1 MPTGKTDPS
10 ATVATAATAG
20 TFGHLYN
27 EANEDELA
35 ALMFSMERGDAPGAS
50 RIARHML
57 ALIAAAA
64 KSRAPSAIETKPR
77 TAAAPPT
84 GEVPSNGPL
93 SPRELQVLQLVSQGW
108 TNRRIAEALSRS
120 GNTID
125 TQIKSIYR
133 KLDVN
138 SRTRAVR
145 KAMELGLLSWDA
157 GRPQQQ

>member
-1 MPTGKTDPS
+1 MSTGKADP
-10 ATVATAATAG
+10 AAATAG
-20 TFGHLYN
+20 AVGHLFN

-35 ALMFSMERGDAPGAS
+35 VLMFSMERSESPGAT

-64 KSRAPSAIETKPR
+64 KARPPSAIATKPR
-77 TAAAPPT
+77 TGAAPSA
-84 GEVPSNGPL
+84 GQAASGGAL
-93 SPRELQVLQLVSQGW
+93 SPRELQVLQMVSQGW

-120 GNTID
+120 ANTID

-138 SRTRAVR
+138 SRTQAVR
-145 KAMELGLLSWDA
+145 KAMEAGLLSWDA
-157 GRPQQQ
+157 SRPQ

>member
-1 MPTGKTDPS
+1 MSTGKADP
-10 ATVATAATAG
+10 AATAG
-20 TFGHLYN
+20 AVGHLFN
-27 EANEDELA
+27 KANEDELA
-35 ALMFSMERGDAPGAS
+35 VLMFSMERSDAPGAA

-64 KSRAPSAIETKPR
+64 KSRPSPAIATRPR
-77 TAAAPPT
+77 ADAGQAAP
-84 GEVPSNGPL
+84 NGPL
-93 SPRELQVLQLVSQGW
+93 SPREMQVLQLVSQGW
-108 TNRRIAEALSRS
+108 TNRRIAETLSRS
-120 GNTID
+120 ANTID

-157 GRPQQQ
+157 GRAQ

>member
-1 MPTGKTDPS
+1 MSTGKADP
-10 ATVATAATAG
+10 AATAG
-20 TFGHLYN
+20 AVGHLFN
-27 EANEDELA
+27 KANEDELA
-35 ALMFSMERGDAPGAS
+35 VLMFSMERSDAPGAS
-50 RIARHML
+50 RVARHML

-64 KSRAPSAIETKPR
+64 KSRPPSVIATKPR
-77 TAAAPPT
+77 TGAAPSA
-84 GEVPSNGPL
+84 GQAASNGAL

-120 GNTID
+120 ANTID

-145 KAMELGLLSWDA
+145 KAMEQGLLSWDA
-157 GRPQQQ
+157 GRSQ

>member
-1 MPTGKTDPS
+1 MSTGKADP
-10 ATVATAATAG
+10 AVATGAV
-20 TFGHLYN
+20 GHLFN

-35 ALMFSMERGDAPGAS
+35 ALMFSMEHGGAPGPS
-50 RIARHML
+50 RIARRIL

-64 KSRAPSAIETKPR
+64 KTRPPAIETPPR
-77 TAAAPPT
+77 MHDAPLAGPALPT
-84 GEVPSNGPL
+84 VQL

-108 TNRRIAEALSRS
+108 TNRRIAEALNRS

-157 GRPQQQ
+157 GRPQ